1 MLPCGS
7 NPSSAAMQALLPD
20 WAEWDVEHPAPGAKP
35 RLMLHINSYYFIYNP
50 SAEMCS
56 SYVGQGTLAHS
67 LSLSLMDQWKAGAAD
82 FSD

>member
-20 WAEWDVEHPAPGAKP
+20 WAEWDVEHPPPLRAKP
-35 RLMLHINSYYFIYNP
+35 RLMLHINSYCFIYNP

-56 SYVGQGTLAHS
+56 SYVGQGTHPHS
-67 LSLSLMDQWKAGAAD
+67 PSLMDQGKASAAD

>member
-7 NPSSAAMQALLPD
+7 NPSSAAMPSPPD
-20 WAEWDVEHPAPGAKP
+20 WAEWDVEHSPLRAKM

-50 SAEMCS
+50 SAEMCTG
-56 SYVGQGTLAHS
+56 YVGQGTLPY
-67 LSLSLMDQWKAGAAD
+67 SLSLMDQWEAGAAD